1 MIINNEKFDKLKER
15 RGSSEDVLAVE
26 QMFERKL
33 GFVVHKREN
42 LKGAQIL
49 QEIQNIKVEVE
60 KGGVGCHV
68 LFIMSHGDSL
78 QQKDIASKT
87 DDIPG
92 DGIVYGTDG
101 VRIKIADIFKEFA
114 GNSFPKLI
122 DKPKVFFIHACRGE
136 TDYGVSLPEHE
147 EEEGES
153 IPTEA
158 DMLFAYAAAYGRTA
172 IRHPKNGS
180 WFIQDL
186 VNALDKYSE
195 DHDLVSILTEVNA
208 QVAGRVTKLTGKKEM
223 PCFSS
228 HLRKKLYFRPDSN
241 RIGLENTTQ

>member
-1 MIINNEKFDKLKER
+1 MVTVYNKKI
-15 RGSSEDVLAVE
+15 
-26 QMFERKL
+26 
-33 GFVVHKREN
+33 
-42 LKGAQIL
+42 
-49 QEIQNIKVEVE
+49 
-60 KGGVGCHV
+60 C
-68 LFIMSHGDSL
+68 
-78 QQKDIASKT
+78 ASKT
-87 DDIPG
+87 DEIPG

-101 VRIKIADIFKEFA
+101 VRIKIADIVKTFA

-147 EEEGES
+147 EEEGGS

-158 DMLFAYAAAYGRTA
+158 DMLIGYAAAYGRTA
-172 IRHPKNGS
+172 IRHRKNGS

-208 QVAGRVTKLTGKKEM
+208 QVAGRVTKLSGKKEM

-228 HLRKKLYFRPDSN
+228 HLRKKLYFRPDSTH
-241 RIGLENTTQ
+241 I